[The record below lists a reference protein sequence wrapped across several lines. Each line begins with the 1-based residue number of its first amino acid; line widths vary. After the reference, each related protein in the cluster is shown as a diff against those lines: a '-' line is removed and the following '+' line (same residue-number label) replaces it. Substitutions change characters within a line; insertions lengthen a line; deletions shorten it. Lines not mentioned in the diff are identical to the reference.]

1 MITCENIQE
10 IRQVNLFTSL
20 TRIFHFLIY
29 ISVVKFI
36 FIFGALC
43 SGIGAQVRVGLAVEG
58 AQFLK
63 LKTSA
68 RLESLAGAGTAQGQ
82 ELSNLSI
89 NPATSSQLKSK
100 ELFFSQGFLFENV
113 KFSFLSY
120 CHPTKWGN
128 ANMDTFF
135 LKYGEFDSTN
145 EDREKIGTQSPK
157 DFFIG
162 FGWSANGKKFH
173 LEELDLGFSLKTI
186 HSDLGIKSANAFS
199 LSLGAIYKTAFEG
212 LNLGFAMNHLGSSLK
227 YDREELALPRTL
239 RFGLGFSGWELSSFS
254 AKLNSFVD
262 EVLERDGSAY
272 SLLGIELTL
281 LKLLNFQMGYA
292 GEEGFQNRFRYGFGI
307 GAQDLQLNYAASPLG
322 GLGTKHLISLKLRFS
337 SKLWNLKTLL
347 SRKIEKSVL
356 QKADGDEQNSY
367 ALTQK
372 RELRDLSFHAFE
384 SDTAD
389 PTQANFALRNEFA
402 TLQERAVNKLESTD
416 SLLQEVKKPIK
427 DDKTEIKSSSLS
439 KGLPDLGAEYDRAL
453 KFMSQ
458 RNLNEAIKL
467 LRNIHVQNKTYE
479 KVSKKLV
486 ACLEARVVHYYANR
500 QYEEAMKDILEGLK
514 IDPFNERLKAF
525 YGNTEEML
533 KTAEFSP
540 KGIGTK

>member
-372 RELRDLSFHAFE
+372 RELRDLSFHAFK

>member
-1 MITCENIQE
+1 MTPYKKVI
-10 IRQVNLFTSL
+10 L
-20 TRIFHFLIY
+20 
-29 ISVVKFI
+29 
-36 FIFGALC
+36 IFGALC
-43 SGIGAQVRVGLAVEG
+43 SGIGAQARVGLAVEG

-68 RLESLAGAGTAQGQ
+68 RLESLAGAGAAESQ

-157 DFFIG
+157 DFSIG
-162 FGWSANGKKFH
+162 FGWSANGKNFY

-186 HSDLGIKSANAFS
+186 HSDLGIKKANAFS
-199 LSLGAIYKTAFEG
+199 LSLGAIYKTVFEG
-212 LNLGFAMNHLGSSLK
+212 LNLGFAMNHFGSSLK

-239 RFGLGFSGWELSSFS
+239 RFGLGFSGWELSTFS
-254 AKLNSFVD
+254 AKLKCFVD

-272 SLLGIELTL
+272 SLLGTELTL
-281 LKLLNFQMGYA
+281 LKLINFQIGYA

-307 GAQDLQLNYAASPLG
+307 GSQDLQLNYAASPLG

-337 SKLWNLKTLL
+337 GKLGNLKTLF
-347 SRKIEKSVL
+347 SRKIEKNIM
-356 QKADGDEQNSY
+356 QKADGDEQNSTI
-367 ALTQK
+367 LTQK
-372 RELRDLSFHAFE
+372 RNLPDSTFHAFKSNTPDLSQE
-384 SDTAD
+384 NFDIRNGFD
-389 PTQANFALRNEFA
+389 PQANLPFPNELA
-402 TLQERAVNKLESTD
+402 ILQGRGTNKLKPTD
-416 SLLQEVKKPIK
+416 SLLQQPKKIIR
-427 DDKTEIKSSSLS
+427 DDKTRIKSPSHS
-439 KGLPDLGAEYDRAL
+439 KGLADLRTEYDRAL
-453 KFMSQ
+453 KCMNQ

-467 LRNIHVQNKTYE
+467 LRNIYVQEKTFE

-486 ACLEARVVHYYANR
+486 SCLEARVVQYYANR
-500 QYEEAMKDILEGLK
+500 QYDEAMKDILEGLK
-514 IDPFNERLKAF
+514 IDPFNERLKTF
-525 YGNTEEML
+525 YRNTEEML

-540 KGIGTK
+540 KEMDSK

>member
-322 GLGTKHLISLKLRFS
+322 GLGTKHIISLKLRFS

-372 RELRDLSFHAFE
+372 RELRDLSFHAFK